1 MEEEEVASKGRDPSR
16 QEDQTVTILVDSQ
29 EEAVEGGRVEAEQLE
44 RSEEARAGNT
54 TVEGED
60 GPPPGVVVEAT
71 AEDSGKTF
79 PLKGRRR
86 DKWTSVRGR
95 VKTKMIR

>member
-1 MEEEEVASKGRDPSR
+1 MTLLNKKTR
-16 QEDQTVTILVDSQ
+16 QLPFLVDSQ
-29 EEAVEGGRVEAEQLE
+29 EEAVEGGRVEAKQLE

-60 GPPPGVVVEAT
+60 GPLHGGVVERT
-71 AEDSGKTF
+71 AEDSGEKDSPTE
-79 PLKGRRR
+79 KQRR
-86 DKWTSVRGR
+86 DQWLSVRGR